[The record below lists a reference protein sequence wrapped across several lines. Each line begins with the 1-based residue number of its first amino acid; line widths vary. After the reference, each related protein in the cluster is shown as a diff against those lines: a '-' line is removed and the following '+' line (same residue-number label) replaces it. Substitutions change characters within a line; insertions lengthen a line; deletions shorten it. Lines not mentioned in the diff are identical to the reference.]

1 MSVQQ
6 PEPAAGPS
14 AEANTPATGTSA
26 LRARRERASR
36 KPPPPRHPKPPAG
49 ADPEPAQSPA
59 AATGA
64 AAEAPARPPQPRSA
78 KPDVTTGE
86 KPAPPQASVASPTVA
101 PANNELP
108 AQKRTDNPGET
119 VGEIPHEI
127 TRPPQHPDP
136 GPSSATPPLVPDA
149 DAENTAA
156 ARPTAPPADAAP
168 RSAPAPEP
176 APAPAL
182 EPVPAPEPVP
192 AIARGET
199 GAQPAEAHVDE
210 RRLPDLE
217 IDLDDPTALLITP
230 TVLSV
235 PNTIL
240 RRFEQARMTA
250 PSHTGLVLDA
260 LRAHAAQLPDLVKA
274 LRPGPRPGDLFP
286 YRATP
291 GAGSGD
297 RPGPLRIRPTA
308 GELGIMDR
316 LTGWVNDE
324 IRRGRAG
331 VRKVSRSEVV
341 AVALD
346 SYLPPLRKGR

>member
-6 PEPAAGPS
+6 PEPAAEPS
-14 AEANTPATGTSA
+14 AEGSTPATGTSA

-36 KPPPPRHPKPPAG
+36 KPPPPRHPKPPA
-49 ADPEPAQSPA
+49 DTDQPPA
-59 AATGA
+59 AATSA
-64 AAEAPARPPQPRSA
+64 ATEAPARPPQPRSA
-78 KPDVTTGE
+78 TPDVTTRE
-86 KPAPPQASVASPTVA
+86 PTPPPASPGTSPAVA
-101 PANNELP
+101 PGSNELP
-108 AQKRTDNPGET
+108 AQTHTDNAGET
-119 VGEIPHEI
+119 ADEISHEI
-127 TRPPQHPDP
+127 AHSQRHTDP
-136 GPSSATPPLVPDA
+136 GPAAGTPLTPAPA
-149 DAENTAA
+149 AESTAAAA
-156 ARPTAPPADAAP
+156 ARPTATPAAVPIAAP
-168 RSAPAPEP
+168 QSAPVTKPAPAPEP
-176 APAPAL
+176 APAA
-182 EPVPAPEPVP
+182 AQ
-192 AIARGET
+192 GET
-199 GAQPAEAHVDE
+199 GGPQPAEAHVDE
-210 RRLPDLE
+210 RQLPDLE

-291 GAGSGD
+291 GAGGGD